1 MFSPMGKKKILLEK
15 RLTSATR
22 STSPKDRTV
31 GKVTHDD
38 DGDGSKER
46 NKMAEKSLTDLVAS
60 MSNLQLSLSS
70 SSTIGVV
77 MNRILE
83 ATIRYRPEKDYAT
96 LKAFQSKRI
105 EYGHF
110 RSYLHAAFW
119 LSFDDFE
126 FHVLT
131 SYFDPMHY
139 NAINGY
145 DFMIAFIKLG
155 R

>member
-1 MFSPMGKKKILLEK
+1 MGKKKVLLEK
-15 RLTSATR
+15 RLSSATR
-22 STSPKDRTV
+22 SPSPKDRTD
-31 GKVTHDD
+31 GNVT
-38 DGDGSKER
+38 GDSKER
-46 NKMAEKSLTDLVAS
+46 NKLAEKSLTDLVAS
-60 MSNLQLSLSS
+60 MSNLHTSLSS
-70 SSTIGVV
+70 TSTIGVV

-105 EYGHF
+105 EYDHF

-139 NAINGY
+139 EAINGY

>member
-15 RLTSATR
+15 RLSSATR

-31 GKVTHDD
+31 TLD
-38 DGDGSKER
+38 DGGGSKER
-46 NKMAEKSLTDLVAS
+46 SKPAEKSLTDLVAS
-60 MSNLQLSLSS
+60 MSNLHASLSS
-70 SSTIGVV
+70 TSTIGVV

-83 ATIRYRPEKDYAT
+83 ATIRYRPEKDHAT

-105 EYGHF
+105 DYDHF
-110 RSYLHAAFW
+110 RSYLHTAFW

-139 NAINGY
+139 DAINGY

-155 R
+155 KSS

>member
-1 MFSPMGKKKILLEK
+1 MGKKKVLLEK
-15 RLTSATR
+15 RLSSATR
-22 STSPKDRTV
+22 STSPCKDRTD
-31 GKVTHDD
+31 GNVT
-38 DGDGSKER
+38 GGGSKEER
-46 NKMAEKSLTDLVAS
+46 NIKLVAEKSLTDLVAS
-60 MSNLQLSLSS
+60 MSNLHTSLSS
-70 SSTIGVV
+70 TSTIGVV

-105 EYGHF
+105 EYDHF

-139 NAINGY
+139 EAINGY